1 MRSIRLAA
9 ATAAVA
15 AIAALSGCATT
26 DHAAAVA
33 PHTAV
38 THPAITQTAAPHK
51 TAAATQKTPTPTP
64 TTAADPAILWL
75 ASAGGQAQVTF
86 NQEVDALAGNLEIE
100 AHAPTVA
107 NHLIFEADARTVRA
121 QADKILATSALLP
134 TVNRAAYQR
143 MLHRFIT
150 VADMLQP
157 GPGYGTTSQDD
168 TAWSAAVNASN
179 IIVS

>member
-1 MRSIRLAA
+1 MISIRLAA

-64 TTAADPAILWL
+64 TTAADPTILWL

-86 NQEVDALAGNLEIE
+86 NQEVDALAGDLQIE

>member
-1 MRSIRLAA
+1 MRRIRLAA
-9 ATAAVA
+9 AAAAVA

-26 DHAAAVA
+26 HHANAAA
-33 PHTAV
+33 PHTAI
-38 THPAITQTAAPHK
+38 THTAAAPHK
-51 TAAATQKTPTPTP
+51 TAAITHPAAPTP
-64 TTAADPAILWL
+64 TTPADPAILWL

-86 NQEVDALAGNLEIE
+86 NQEVDTLAADLEIE

-134 TVNRAAYQR
+134 TVNRAAYQE

-179 IIVS
+179 IAVS